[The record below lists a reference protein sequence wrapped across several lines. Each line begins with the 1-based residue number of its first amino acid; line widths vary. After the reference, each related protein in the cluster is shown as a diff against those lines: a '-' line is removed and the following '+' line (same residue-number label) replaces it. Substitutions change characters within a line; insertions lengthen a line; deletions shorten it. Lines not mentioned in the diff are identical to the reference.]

1 MIKPL
6 NVPYRSDAIVKVV
19 KETEGAKS
27 YSYKLNLNLFNR
39 QD

>member
-19 KETEGAKS
+19 KETEEAKVTPIS
-27 YSYKLNLNLFNR
+27 LI
-39 QD
+39 